1 MYKTKFVGHYA
12 QIVRLTIYCSK
23 TSRIKITKLT
33 SFSKLISSSLIFNFF
48 FGLSS
53 ISNNLLLTFK
63 ILLISCLRLTG
74 APSRFPG
81 STAENIMP
89 RFGEW
94 NAAGRGHGRFSGV
107 CPLSCPKILF
117 LGLRSSFQRFLDW
130 FESLEF
136 TLIREKTRIIIEIRY
151 SRAIHVTVV
160 HYFYFLSMA
169 VFTTGPSYESKLM
182 NNYLAEAESVSLLS
196 GNSNIRNRN

>member
-1 MYKTKFVGHYA
+1 MLPVLGELYTQCYLSRSGHRDAVLSRTTSTEREVYEIDA
-12 QIVRLTIYCSK
+12 QILLFTKSFVRKYSNFEIP
-23 TSRIKITKLT
+23 KLT

-74 APSRFPG
+74 APSRLPG

-94 NAAGRGHGRFSGV
+94 NVDAAGRGRFIGV
-107 CPLSCPKILF
+107 SPLSCPKMF
-117 LGLRSSFQRFLDW
+117 F
-130 FESLEF
+130 
-136 TLIREKTRIIIEIRY
+136 
-151 SRAIHVTVV
+151 
-160 HYFYFLSMA
+160 
-169 VFTTGPSYESKLM
+169 
-182 NNYLAEAESVSLLS
+182 
-196 GNSNIRNRN
+196 